1 MHNTVVQSGIFFVL
15 NLLPVYSA
23 QVSIACFIAQ
33 CSLRFLR
40 SPLCPIHA
48 FVNSDQIIHAQFL
61 RNHIHTQ
68 ICTFPCVNMYPGFS
82 TLMICIRIKHCQRH
96 KGHHNWRYLIAS
108 KFSQQVAPHE
118 FVGNSCINTK
128 FGHQMASHALVGNLA
143 TRWRHL
149 H

>member
-1 MHNTVVQSGIFFVL
+1 MCNSPHSSVQLLHSVLFKIIQNKTTILDLVNYMHNTVVQNGIFFVL
-15 NLLPVYSA
+15 NFLPVYSA

-68 ICTFPCVNMYPGFS
+68 ICTFPCVNMHPGS
-82 TLMICIRIKHCQRH
+82 TTLMICILRIKHCQRH
-96 KGHHNWRYLIAS
+96 KG
-108 KFSQQVAPHE
+108 PM
-118 FVGNSCINTK
+118 G
-128 FGHQMASHALVGNLA
+128 
-143 TRWRHL
+143 
-149 H
+149 

>member
-15 NLLPVYSA
+15 NFLPVYSA

-68 ICTFPCVNMYPGFS
+68 ICVNMHPGS
-82 TLMICIRIKHCQRH
+82 TTLMIFIRIKHCQRH
-96 KGHHNWRYLIAS
+96 KGPMGWHRNWRYLIAS
-108 KFSQQVAPHE
+108 KFSQQVALHE
-118 FVGNSCINTK
+118 FLENSSISTT
-128 FGHQMASHALVGNLA
+128 FSHQVAPLALVQNLA
-143 TRWRHL
+143 TRWRHM

>member
-15 NLLPVYSA
+15 NFLPVYSA

-68 ICTFPCVNMYPGFS
+68 ICTFPCVNMYPGFT

-118 FVGNSCINTK
+118 FVGHS
-128 FGHQMASHALVGNLA
+128 A
-143 TRWRHL
+143 TRGRHL

>member
-15 NLLPVYSA
+15 NFSPVYSA

-68 ICTFPCVNMYPGFS
+68 ICTFPCVNMHPGS
-82 TLMICIRIKHCQRH
+82 TTLMIFIRIKHCQRH
-96 KGHHNWRYLIAS
+96 KGPRHCFYNLNYLSNYKAG
-108 KFSQQVAPHE
+108 KFSSKQ
-118 FVGNSCINTK
+118 NS
-128 FGHQMASHALVGNLA
+128 S
-143 TRWRHL
+143 
-149 H
+149 